1 MNTKLEILKY
11 VEKYTDILD
20 EIGNIKDR
28 VLIEDSSKN
37 LFNKINNK
45 LNSRKA
51 RLKKPKFEVA
61 IIGLEKA
68 GKSTFANALLKD
80 DYLPQAPNR
89 CTYTTTTIESSK
101 ENNRATISFY
111 TKNEF
116 LESFQATCKDI
127 ELQNIDFE
135 TITLDSFEKI
145 LQEKSA
151 LFQNSN
157 NADDIRAIIKNRDDI
172 KKYLDKSDEIIESNI
187 KNSIKPFIVDEK
199 IARAVKNINILSNE
213 FKDFDD
219 MVLYDV
225 PGFDSPTKFHMEQAK
240 KYLLRAD
247 VVILLVSIADNVSFT
262 KMLADYIKDVKDED
276 GTTLKRKL
284 IIGATKFDFHIHG
297 NKDEDLKGIEERK
310 ELLIKECK
318 KFDIYKED
326 NFFLTSPLS
335 YLEGL
340 KAMNSDKAYSKIKN
354 LGLDDGVLDIRNRV
368 VDFFNNEAID
378 VLRDAIAIDVQ
389 ECKTFLLEF
398 RKNNN
403 TEDLHE
409 KINEEEYDLKV
420 KKINEISK
428 QLLDIV
434 VDKQKFV
441 KEQNDF
447 NIQKSIIEKMETIW
461 LDEIKISDKKRETL
475 IKEITKDNTE
485 KVGEFQSKLRPII
498 YAKSLDLIKK
508 MIAEAI
514 EDKSFN
520 VINSFKDEI
529 LKVFNINSEKE
540 NKLKEK
546 LSEIIDKHS
555 YNSKSY
561 EPLLDR
567 FLIDIFKI
575 MIEYPIATSKNDER
589 FKAFKESEQSIESLL
604 VFDDSYDRELGSLYA
619 QSLVKKILVHY
630 EDIKFEDIKNKLIQY
645 KDLFVHNL
653 SIDDLASSLMNK
665 KISLR
670 TLDNFI
676 EKSKDKLKN
685 LVADSIIHNISEFAP
700 KNIYAELFDNAQ
712 KSHTYI
718 QVQEEINKDIDL
730 LKEIISNIVLKAA
743 KIEKP
748 FINSLNNQ
756 IESIRIDLNSDESE
770 LKKLIDINIMDYFL
784 EDLDEYNNLKN
795 DPILNEIIKNISIKI
810 KDAIDT
816 I

>member
-28 VLIEDSSKN
+28 VLIEDSSKD
-37 LFNKINNK
+37 LFSKINNK
-45 LNSRKA
+45 LKSRKE

-378 VLRDAIAIDVQ
+378 VLKDAIAIDVQ

-409 KINEEEYDLKV
+409 KINEEEYDLKI

-434 VDKQKFV
+434 VDRQKFV

-461 LDEIKISDKKRETL
+461 LDQIKISDEKRESL
-475 IKEITKDNTE
+475 IKEITQDNTE
-485 KVGEFQSKLRPII
+485 KVGEFQSKLRPVI
-498 YAKSLDLIKK
+498 YAKSLELMKK

-520 VINSFKDEI
+520 VINSFKEEI

-604 VFDDSYDRELGSLYA
+604 VFDDSYDRELGSLYS

-645 KDLFVHNL
+645 KDLFAHNL

-770 LKKLIDINIMDYFL
+770 LKKLIDINIRFIAR
-784 EDLDEYNNLKN
+784 DEYNNLKN

>member
-20 EIGNIKDR
+20 EIGKIKDR

-172 KKYLDKSDEIIESNI
+172 KKYLDKSNEIIESNI

-318 KFDIYKED
+318 KFDIYKEE

-340 KAMNSDKAYSKIKN
+340 KAMNSDKAHSKIIN

-378 VLRDAIAIDVQ
+378 VLKDAIAIDVQ

-409 KINEEEYDLKV
+409 KINEEEYDLKI

-434 VDKQKFV
+434 VDRQKFV

-461 LDEIKISDKKRETL
+461 LDQIKISDEKRESL
-475 IKEITKDNTE
+475 IKEITQDNTE
-485 KVGEFQSKLRPII
+485 KVGEFQSKLRPVI
-498 YAKSLDLIKK
+498 YAKSLELMKK

-520 VINSFKDEI
+520 VINSFKEEI

-630 EDIKFEDIKNKLIQY
+630 EDIQFEDIKNKLIQY

-770 LKKLIDINIMDYFL
+770 LKKLIDINIRFIAR
-784 EDLDEYNNLKN
+784 DEYNNLKN

>member
-28 VLIEDSSKN
+28 VLIEDSSKD
-37 LFNKINNK
+37 LFSKINNK
-45 LNSRKA
+45 LKSRKE

-247 VVILLVSIADNVSFT
+247 AVILLLSIAENVSFT

-318 KFDIYKED
+318 KFDIYKEE

-340 KAMNSDKAYSKIKN
+340 KAMNSDKAHSKIIN
-354 LGLDDGVLDIRNRV
+354 LGLDDGVLNIRNRV

-409 KINEEEYDLKV
+409 KINEEEYDLKI

-461 LDEIKISDKKRETL
+461 LDQIKISDEKRESL
-475 IKEITKDNTE
+475 IKEITQDNTE
-485 KVGEFQSKLRPII
+485 KVGEFQSKLRPVI
-498 YAKSLDLIKK
+498 YAKSLELMKK

-520 VINSFKDEI
+520 VINNFKDEI

-770 LKKLIDINIMDYFL
+770 LKKLIDINIRFIAR
-784 EDLDEYNNLKN
+784 DEYNNLKN

>member
-28 VLIEDSSKN
+28 VLIEDSSKD
-37 LFNKINNK
+37 LFSKINNK
-45 LNSRKA
+45 LKSRKE

-247 VVILLVSIADNVSFT
+247 AVILLLSIAENVSFT

-318 KFDIYKED
+318 KFDIYKEE

-340 KAMNSDKAYSKIKN
+340 KAMNSDKAHSKIIN

-409 KINEEEYDLKV
+409 KINEEEYDLKI

-461 LDEIKISDKKRETL
+461 LDQIKISDEKRESL
-475 IKEITKDNTE
+475 IKEITQDNTE
-485 KVGEFQSKLRPII
+485 KVGEFQSKLRPVI
-498 YAKSLDLIKK
+498 YAKSLELMKK

-520 VINSFKDEI
+520 VINSFKEEI

-604 VFDDSYDRELGSLYA
+604 VFDDSYDRELGSLYS

-770 LKKLIDINIMDYFL
+770 LKKLIDINIRFIAR
-784 EDLDEYNNLKN
+784 DEYNNLKN

>member
-28 VLIEDSSKN
+28 VLIEDSSKD
-37 LFNKINNK
+37 LFSKINNK
-45 LNSRKA
+45 LKSRKE

-172 KKYLDKSDEIIESNI
+172 KKYLDKSNEIIESNI

-318 KFDIYKED
+318 KFDIYKEE

-340 KAMNSDKAYSKIKN
+340 KAMNSDKAHSKIIN

-378 VLRDAIAIDVQ
+378 VLKDAIAIDVQ

-409 KINEEEYDLKV
+409 KINEEEYDLKI

-434 VDKQKFV
+434 VDRQKFV

-461 LDEIKISDKKRETL
+461 LDQIKISDEKRESL
-475 IKEITKDNTE
+475 IKEITQDNTE
-485 KVGEFQSKLRPII
+485 KVGEFQSKLRPVI
-498 YAKSLDLIKK
+498 YAKSLELMKK

-520 VINSFKDEI
+520 VINSFKEEI

-630 EDIKFEDIKNKLIQY
+630 EDIQFEDIKNKLIQY

-770 LKKLIDINIMDYFL
+770 LKKLIDINIRFIAR
-784 EDLDEYNNLKN
+784 DEYNNLKN

>member
-1 MNTKLEILKY
+1 MNTKLELLKY

-20 EIGNIKDR
+20 EIGKIKDR
-28 VLIEDSSKN
+28 VLIEDSSKD
-37 LFNKINNK
+37 LFSKINNK
-45 LNSRKA
+45 LKSRKE

-172 KKYLDKSDEIIESNI
+172 KKYLDKSNEIIESNI

-318 KFDIYKED
+318 KFDIYKEE

-340 KAMNSDKAYSKIKN
+340 KAMNSDKAHSKIIN

-378 VLRDAIAIDVQ
+378 VLKDAIAIDVQ

-409 KINEEEYDLKV
+409 KINEEEYDLKI

-461 LDEIKISDKKRETL
+461 LDQIKISDEKRESL
-475 IKEITKDNTE
+475 IKEITQDNTE
-485 KVGEFQSKLRPII
+485 KVGEFQSKLRPVI
-498 YAKSLDLIKK
+498 YAKSLELMKK

-520 VINSFKDEI
+520 VINSFKEEI

-770 LKKLIDINIMDYFL
+770 LKKLIDINIRFIAR
-784 EDLDEYNNLKN
+784 DEYNNLKN

>member
-20 EIGNIKDR
+20 EIAKIKDR
-28 VLIEDSSKN
+28 EQIEDSSKN

-45 LNSRKA
+45 LKSRKE

-172 KKYLDKSDEIIESNI
+172 KKYLDKSNEIIESNI

-225 PGFDSPTKFHMEQAK
+225 PGFDSPTKFHMDQAK

-318 KFDIYKED
+318 KFDIYKEE

-340 KAMNSDKAYSKIKN
+340 KAMNSDKAHSKIIN

-378 VLRDAIAIDVQ
+378 VLKDAIAIDVQ

-461 LDEIKISDKKRETL
+461 LDQIKISDEKRESL
-475 IKEITKDNTE
+475 IKEITQDNTE
-485 KVGEFQSKLRPII
+485 KVGEFQSKLRPVI
-498 YAKSLDLIKK
+498 YAKSLELMKK

-520 VINSFKDEI
+520 VINSFKEEI

-630 EDIKFEDIKNKLIQY
+630 EDIQFEDIKNKLIQY

-743 KIEKP
+743 KIVKP

-770 LKKLIDINIMDYFL
+770 LKKLIDINIRFIAR
-784 EDLDEYNNLKN
+784 DEYNNLKN

-810 KDAIDT
+810 KDVIDT

>member
-28 VLIEDSSKN
+28 VLIEDSSKD
-37 LFNKINNK
+37 LFSKINNK
-45 LNSRKA
+45 LKSRKE

-297 NKDEDLKGIEERK
+297 NKDEDLKGIKERK

-318 KFDIYKED
+318 KFDIYKEE

-340 KAMNSDKAYSKIKN
+340 KAMNSDKAHSKIIN

-378 VLRDAIAIDVQ
+378 VLKDAIAIDVQ

-409 KINEEEYDLKV
+409 KINEEEYDLKI

-461 LDEIKISDKKRETL
+461 LDQIKISDEKRESL
-475 IKEITKDNTE
+475 IKEITQDNTE
-485 KVGEFQSKLRPII
+485 KVGEFQSKLRPVI
-498 YAKSLDLIKK
+498 YAKSLELMKK

-520 VINSFKDEI
+520 VINSFKEEI

-700 KNIYAELFDNAQ
+700 KNIYAELFDNTQ

-770 LKKLIDINIMDYFL
+770 LKKLIDINIRFIAR
-784 EDLDEYNNLKN
+784 DEYNNLKN

>member
-20 EIGNIKDR
+20 EIGKIKDR
-28 VLIEDSSKN
+28 VLIEDSSKD
-37 LFNKINNK
+37 LFSKINNK
-45 LNSRKA
+45 LKSRKE

-318 KFDIYKED
+318 KFDIYKEE

-340 KAMNSDKAYSKIKN
+340 KAMNSDKAHSKIIN
-354 LGLDDGVLDIRNRV
+354 LGLDDGVLNIRNRV

-409 KINEEEYDLKV
+409 KINEEEYDLKI

-461 LDEIKISDKKRETL
+461 LDQIKISDEKRESL
-475 IKEITKDNTE
+475 IKEITQDNTE
-485 KVGEFQSKLRPII
+485 KVGEFQSKLRPVI
-498 YAKSLDLIKK
+498 YAKSLELMKK

-520 VINSFKDEI
+520 VINSFKEEI

-770 LKKLIDINIMDYFL
+770 LKKLIDINIRFIAR
-784 EDLDEYNNLKN
+784 DEYNNLKN

>member
-20 EIGNIKDR
+20 EIGKIKDR

-45 LNSRKA
+45 LKSRKE

-172 KKYLDKSDEIIESNI
+172 KKYLDKSNEIIESNI

-284 IIGATKFDFHIHG
+284 IIGATKFDFHIHN
-297 NKDEDLKGIEERK
+297 NKNEDLQGIEERK

-318 KFDIYKED
+318 KFDIYKEE

-340 KAMNSDKAYSKIKN
+340 KAMNSDKAHSKIIN

-378 VLRDAIAIDVQ
+378 VLKDAIAIDVQ

-409 KINEEEYDLKV
+409 KINEEEYDLKI

-434 VDKQKFV
+434 VDRQKFV

-461 LDEIKISDKKRETL
+461 LDQIKISDEKRESL
-475 IKEITKDNTE
+475 IKEITQDNTE
-485 KVGEFQSKLRPII
+485 KVGEFQSKLRPVI
-498 YAKSLDLIKK
+498 YAKSLELMKK

-520 VINSFKDEI
+520 VINSFKEEI

-630 EDIKFEDIKNKLIQY
+630 EDIQFEDIKNKLIQY

-770 LKKLIDINIMDYFL
+770 LKKLIDINIRFIAR
-784 EDLDEYNNLKN
+784 DEYNNLKN

>member
-475 IKEITKDNTE
+475 IKEITQDNTE
-485 KVGEFQSKLRPII
+485 KVGEFQSKLRPVI
-498 YAKSLDLIKK
+498 YAKSLELMKK

-645 KDLFVHNL
+645 KDLFAHNL

-756 IESIRIDLNSDESE
+756 IESIRIDLNSEKSE
-770 LKKLIDINIMDYFL
+770 LKKLIDINIRFIAR
-784 EDLDEYNNLKN
+784 DEYNNLKN

-810 KDAIDT
+810 KDVIDT

>member
-20 EIGNIKDR
+20 EIGKIKDR

-45 LNSRKA
+45 LKSRKE

-157 NADDIRAIIKNRDDI
+157 NADDIRAIIKNGDDI
-172 KKYLDKSDEIIESNI
+172 KKYLDKSNEIIESNI

-318 KFDIYKED
+318 KFDIYKEE

-340 KAMNSDKAYSKIKN
+340 KAMNSDKAHSKIIN

-378 VLRDAIAIDVQ
+378 VLKDAIAIDVQ

-409 KINEEEYDLKV
+409 KINEEEYDLKI

-461 LDEIKISDKKRETL
+461 LDQIKISDEKRESL
-475 IKEITKDNTE
+475 IKEITQDNTE
-485 KVGEFQSKLRPII
+485 KVGEFQSKLRPVI
-498 YAKSLDLIKK
+498 YAKSLELMKK

-520 VINSFKDEI
+520 VINSFKEEI

-630 EDIKFEDIKNKLIQY
+630 EDIQFEDIKNKLIQY

-770 LKKLIDINIMDYFL
+770 LKKLIDINIRFIAR
-784 EDLDEYNNLKN
+784 DEYNNLKN

-810 KDAIDT
+810 KDVIDT

>member
-20 EIGNIKDR
+20 EIGKIKDR
-28 VLIEDSSKN
+28 VLIEDSSKD
-37 LFNKINNK
+37 LFSKINNK
-45 LNSRKA
+45 LKSRKE

-318 KFDIYKED
+318 KFDIYKEE

-340 KAMNSDKAYSKIKN
+340 KAMNSDKAHSKIIN

-378 VLRDAIAIDVQ
+378 VLKDAIAIDVQ

-409 KINEEEYDLKV
+409 KINEEEYDLKI

-461 LDEIKISDKKRETL
+461 LDQIKISDEKRESL
-475 IKEITKDNTE
+475 IKEITQDNTE
-485 KVGEFQSKLRPII
+485 KVGEFQSKLRPVI
-498 YAKSLDLIKK
+498 YAKSLELMKK

-520 VINSFKDEI
+520 VINSFKEEI

-770 LKKLIDINIMDYFL
+770 LKKLIDINIRFIAR
-784 EDLDEYNNLKN
+784 DEYNNLKN

>member
-318 KFDIYKED
+318 KFDIYKEE

-340 KAMNSDKAYSKIKN
+340 KAMNSDKAHSKIIN

-378 VLRDAIAIDVQ
+378 VLKDAIAIDVQ

-409 KINEEEYDLKV
+409 KINEEEYDLKI

-434 VDKQKFV
+434 VDRQKFV

-461 LDEIKISDKKRETL
+461 LDQIKISDEKRESL
-475 IKEITKDNTE
+475 IKEITQDNTE
-485 KVGEFQSKLRPII
+485 KVGEFQSKLRPVI
-498 YAKSLDLIKK
+498 YAKSLELMKK

-520 VINSFKDEI
+520 VINSFKEEI

-645 KDLFVHNL
+645 KDLFAHNL

-770 LKKLIDINIMDYFL
+770 LKKLIDINIRFIAR
-784 EDLDEYNNLKN
+784 DEYNNLKN

-810 KDAIDT
+810 KDVIDT

>member
-28 VLIEDSSKN
+28 VLIEDSSKD
-37 LFNKINNK
+37 LFSKINNK
-45 LNSRKA
+45 LKSRKE

-135 TITLDSFEKI
+135 TITLDCFEKI
-145 LQEKSA
+145 LQEKFA

-284 IIGATKFDFHIHG
+284 IIGATKFDFHIHN
-297 NKDEDLKGIEERK
+297 NKNEDLQGIEERK

-318 KFDIYKED
+318 KFDIYKEE

-340 KAMNSDKAYSKIKN
+340 KAMNSDKAHSKIIN

-378 VLRDAIAIDVQ
+378 VLKDAIAIDVQ

-409 KINEEEYDLKV
+409 KINEEEYDLKI

-434 VDKQKFV
+434 VDRQKFV

-461 LDEIKISDKKRETL
+461 LDQIKISDEKRESL
-475 IKEITKDNTE
+475 IKEITQDNTE
-485 KVGEFQSKLRPII
+485 KVGEFQSKLRPVI
-498 YAKSLDLIKK
+498 YAKSLELMKK

-520 VINSFKDEI
+520 VINSFKEEI

-630 EDIKFEDIKNKLIQY
+630 EDIQFEDIKNKLIQY

-770 LKKLIDINIMDYFL
+770 LKKLIDINIRFIAR
-784 EDLDEYNNLKN
+784 DEYNNLKN

-810 KDAIDT
+810 KDVIDT

>member
-45 LNSRKA
+45 LKSRKE

-172 KKYLDKSDEIIESNI
+172 KKYLDKSNEIIESNI

-284 IIGATKFDFHIHG
+284 IIGATKFDFHIHN
-297 NKDEDLKGIEERK
+297 NKNEDLQGIEERK

-318 KFDIYKED
+318 KFDIYKEE

-340 KAMNSDKAYSKIKN
+340 KAMNSDKAHSKIIN

-409 KINEEEYDLKV
+409 KINEEEYDLKI

-461 LDEIKISDKKRETL
+461 LDQIKISDEKRESL
-475 IKEITKDNTE
+475 IKEITQDNTE
-485 KVGEFQSKLRPII
+485 KVGEFQSKLRPVI
-498 YAKSLDLIKK
+498 YAKSLELMKK

-520 VINSFKDEI
+520 VINSFKEEI

-604 VFDDSYDRELGSLYA
+604 VFDDSYDRELGSLYS

-645 KDLFVHNL
+645 KDLFAHNL

-770 LKKLIDINIMDYFL
+770 LKKLIDINIRFIAR
-784 EDLDEYNNLKN
+784 DEYNNLKN

>member
-45 LNSRKA
+45 LKSRKE

-318 KFDIYKED
+318 KFDIYKEE

-340 KAMNSDKAYSKIKN
+340 KAMNSDKAHSKIIN

-378 VLRDAIAIDVQ
+378 VLKDAIAIDVQ

-409 KINEEEYDLKV
+409 KINEEEYDLKI

-461 LDEIKISDKKRETL
+461 LDQIKISDEKRESL
-475 IKEITKDNTE
+475 IKEITQDNTE
-485 KVGEFQSKLRPII
+485 KVGEFQSKLRPVI
-498 YAKSLDLIKK
+498 YAKSLELMKK

-520 VINSFKDEI
+520 VINSFKEEI

-770 LKKLIDINIMDYFL
+770 LKKLIDINIRFIAR
-784 EDLDEYNNLKN
+784 DEYNNLKN

-810 KDAIDT
+810 KDVIDT

>member
-28 VLIEDSSKN
+28 VLIEDSSKD
-37 LFNKINNK
+37 LFSKINNK
-45 LNSRKA
+45 LKSRKE

-172 KKYLDKSDEIIESNI
+172 KKYLDKSNEIIESNI

-318 KFDIYKED
+318 KFDIYKEE

-340 KAMNSDKAYSKIKN
+340 KAMNSDKAHSKIIN

-409 KINEEEYDLKV
+409 KINEEEYDLKI

-461 LDEIKISDKKRETL
+461 LDQIKISDEKRESL
-475 IKEITKDNTE
+475 IKEITQDNTE
-485 KVGEFQSKLRPII
+485 KVGEFQSKLRPVI
-498 YAKSLDLIKK
+498 YAKSLELMKK

-520 VINSFKDEI
+520 VINSFKEEI

-770 LKKLIDINIMDYFL
+770 LKKLIDINIRFIAR
-784 EDLDEYNNLKN
+784 DEYNNLKN

>member
-20 EIGNIKDR
+20 EIVNIKDR

-318 KFDIYKED
+318 KFDIYKEE

-340 KAMNSDKAYSKIKN
+340 KAMNSDKAHSKIIN

-378 VLRDAIAIDVQ
+378 VLKDAIAIDVQ

-409 KINEEEYDLKV
+409 KINEEEYDLKI

-461 LDEIKISDKKRETL
+461 LDQIKISDEKRESL
-475 IKEITKDNTE
+475 IKEITQDNTE
-485 KVGEFQSKLRPII
+485 KVGEFQSKLRPVI
-498 YAKSLDLIKK
+498 YAKSLELMKK

-520 VINSFKDEI
+520 VINSFKEEI

-770 LKKLIDINIMDYFL
+770 LKKLIDINIRFIAR
-784 EDLDEYNNLKN
+784 DEYNNLKN

>member
-28 VLIEDSSKN
+28 VLIEDSSKD
-37 LFNKINNK
+37 LFSKINNK
-45 LNSRKA
+45 LKSRKE

-247 VVILLVSIADNVSFT
+247 AVILLLSIAENVSFT

-297 NKDEDLKGIEERK
+297 NKDEDLKGIKERK

-318 KFDIYKED
+318 KFDIYKEE

-340 KAMNSDKAYSKIKN
+340 KAMNSDKAHSKIIN
-354 LGLDDGVLDIRNRV
+354 LGLDDGVLNIRNRV

-409 KINEEEYDLKV
+409 KINEEEYDLKI

-461 LDEIKISDKKRETL
+461 LDQIKISDEKRESL
-475 IKEITKDNTE
+475 IKEITQDNTE
-485 KVGEFQSKLRPII
+485 KVGEFQSKLRPVI
-498 YAKSLDLIKK
+498 YAKSLELMKK

-520 VINSFKDEI
+520 VINSFKEEI

-770 LKKLIDINIMDYFL
+770 LKKLIDINIRFIAR
-784 EDLDEYNNLKN
+784 DEYNNLKN

>member
-28 VLIEDSSKN
+28 VLIEDSSKD
-37 LFNKINNK
+37 LFSKINNK
-45 LNSRKA
+45 LKSRKE

-318 KFDIYKED
+318 KFDIYKEE

-340 KAMNSDKAYSKIKN
+340 KAMNSDKAHSKIIN

-409 KINEEEYDLKV
+409 KINEEEYDLKI

-461 LDEIKISDKKRETL
+461 LDQIKISDEKRESL
-475 IKEITKDNTE
+475 IKEITQDNTE
-485 KVGEFQSKLRPII
+485 KVGEFQSKLRPVI
-498 YAKSLDLIKK
+498 YAKSLELMKK

-520 VINSFKDEI
+520 VINNFKDEI

-756 IESIRIDLNSDESE
+756 IESIRIDLNSEKSE
-770 LKKLIDINIMDYFL
+770 LKKLIDTNIRFIAR
-784 EDLDEYNNLKN
+784 DEYNNLKN

>member
-28 VLIEDSSKN
+28 VLIEDSSKD
-37 LFNKINNK
+37 LFSKINNK
-45 LNSRKA
+45 LKSRKE

-318 KFDIYKED
+318 KFDIYKEE

-340 KAMNSDKAYSKIKN
+340 KAMNSDKAHSKIIN
-354 LGLDDGVLDIRNRV
+354 LGLDDGVLNIRNRV

-409 KINEEEYDLKV
+409 KINEEEYDLKI

-461 LDEIKISDKKRETL
+461 LDQIKISDEKRESL
-475 IKEITKDNTE
+475 IKEITQDNTE
-485 KVGEFQSKLRPII
+485 KVGEFQSKLRPVI
-498 YAKSLDLIKK
+498 YAKSLELMKK

-520 VINSFKDEI
+520 VINSFKEEI

-770 LKKLIDINIMDYFL
+770 LKKLIDINIRFIAR
-784 EDLDEYNNLKN
+784 DEYNNLKN

>member
-28 VLIEDSSKN
+28 VLIEDSSKD
-37 LFNKINNK
+37 LFSKINNK
-45 LNSRKA
+45 LKSRKE

-297 NKDEDLKGIEERK
+297 NKDEDLKGIKERK

-318 KFDIYKED
+318 KFDIYKEE

-340 KAMNSDKAYSKIKN
+340 KAMNSDKAHSKIIN
-354 LGLDDGVLDIRNRV
+354 LGLNDGVLDIRKRV

-378 VLRDAIAIDVQ
+378 VLKDAIAIDVQ

-409 KINEEEYDLKV
+409 KINEEEYDLKI

-461 LDEIKISDKKRETL
+461 LDQIKISDEKRESL
-475 IKEITKDNTE
+475 IKEITQDNTE
-485 KVGEFQSKLRPII
+485 KVGEFQSKLRPVI
-498 YAKSLDLIKK
+498 YAKSLELMKK

-520 VINSFKDEI
+520 VINSFKEEI

-770 LKKLIDINIMDYFL
+770 LKKLIDINIRFIAR
-784 EDLDEYNNLKN
+784 DEYNNLKN

>member
-20 EIGNIKDR
+20 EIGKIKDR

-45 LNSRKA
+45 LKSRKE

-172 KKYLDKSDEIIESNI
+172 KKYLDKSNEIIESNI

-318 KFDIYKED
+318 KFDIYKEE

-340 KAMNSDKAYSKIKN
+340 KAMNSDKAHSKIIN

-378 VLRDAIAIDVQ
+378 VLKDAIAIDVQ

-409 KINEEEYDLKV
+409 KINEEEYDLKI

-434 VDKQKFV
+434 VDRQKFV

-461 LDEIKISDKKRETL
+461 LDQIKISDEKRESL
-475 IKEITKDNTE
+475 IKEITQDNTE
-485 KVGEFQSKLRPII
+485 KVGEFQSKLRPVI
-498 YAKSLDLIKK
+498 YAKSLELMKK

-520 VINSFKDEI
+520 VINSFKEEI

-770 LKKLIDINIMDYFL
+770 LKKLIDINIRFIAR
-784 EDLDEYNNLKN
+784 DEYNNLKN

>member
-28 VLIEDSSKN
+28 VLIEDSSKD
-37 LFNKINNK
+37 LFSKINNK
-45 LNSRKA
+45 LKSRKE

-318 KFDIYKED
+318 KFDIYKEE

-340 KAMNSDKAYSKIKN
+340 KAMNSDKAHSKIIN

-409 KINEEEYDLKV
+409 KINEEEYDLKI

-434 VDKQKFV
+434 VDRQKFV

-461 LDEIKISDKKRETL
+461 LDQIKISDEKRESL
-475 IKEITKDNTE
+475 IKEITQDNTE
-485 KVGEFQSKLRPII
+485 KVGEFQSKLRPVI
-498 YAKSLDLIKK
+498 YAKSLELMKK

-520 VINSFKDEI
+520 VINSFKEEI

-770 LKKLIDINIMDYFL
+770 LKKLIDINIRFIAR
-784 EDLDEYNNLKN
+784 DEYNNLKN

>member
-20 EIGNIKDR
+20 EIGKIKDR

-172 KKYLDKSDEIIESNI
+172 KKYLDKSNEIIESNI

-284 IIGATKFDFHIHG
+284 IIGATKFDFHIHN
-297 NKDEDLKGIEERK
+297 NKNEDLQGIEERK

-318 KFDIYKED
+318 KFDIYKEE

-340 KAMNSDKAYSKIKN
+340 KAMNSDKAHSKIIN

-378 VLRDAIAIDVQ
+378 VLKDAIAIDVQ

-409 KINEEEYDLKV
+409 KINEEEYDLKI

-434 VDKQKFV
+434 VDRQKFV

-461 LDEIKISDKKRETL
+461 LDQIKISDEKRESL
-475 IKEITKDNTE
+475 IKEITQDNTE
-485 KVGEFQSKLRPII
+485 KVGEFQSKLRPVI
-498 YAKSLDLIKK
+498 YAKSLELMKK

-520 VINSFKDEI
+520 VINSFKEEI

-645 KDLFVHNL
+645 KDLFAHNL

-770 LKKLIDINIMDYFL
+770 LKKLIDINIRFIAR
-784 EDLDEYNNLKN
+784 DEYNNLKN

-810 KDAIDT
+810 KDVIDT

>member
-28 VLIEDSSKN
+28 VLIEDSSKD
-37 LFNKINNK
+37 LFSKINNK
-45 LNSRKA
+45 LKSRKE

-284 IIGATKFDFHIHG
+284 IIGATKFDFHIHN
-297 NKDEDLKGIEERK
+297 NKNEDLQGIEERK

-318 KFDIYKED
+318 KFDIYKEE

-340 KAMNSDKAYSKIKN
+340 KAMNSDKAHSKIIN

-378 VLRDAIAIDVQ
+378 VLKDAIAIDVQ

-409 KINEEEYDLKV
+409 KINEEEYDLKI

-434 VDKQKFV
+434 VDRQKFV

-461 LDEIKISDKKRETL
+461 LDQIKISDEKRESL
-475 IKEITKDNTE
+475 IKEITQDNTE
-485 KVGEFQSKLRPII
+485 KVGEFQSKLRPVI
-498 YAKSLDLIKK
+498 YAKSLELMKK

-520 VINSFKDEI
+520 VINSFKEEI

-770 LKKLIDINIMDYFL
+770 LKKLIDINIRFIAR
-784 EDLDEYNNLKN
+784 DEYNNLKN

>member
-28 VLIEDSSKN
+28 VLIEDSSKD
-37 LFNKINNK
+37 LFSKINNK
-45 LNSRKA
+45 LKSRKE

-172 KKYLDKSDEIIESNI
+172 KKYLDKSNEIIESNI

-318 KFDIYKED
+318 KFDIYKEE

-340 KAMNSDKAYSKIKN
+340 KAMNSDKAHSKIIN

-378 VLRDAIAIDVQ
+378 VLKDAIAIDVQ

-409 KINEEEYDLKV
+409 KINEEEYDLKI

-461 LDEIKISDKKRETL
+461 LDQIKISDEKRESL
-475 IKEITKDNTE
+475 IKEITQDNTE
-485 KVGEFQSKLRPII
+485 KVGEFQSKLRPVI
-498 YAKSLDLIKK
+498 YAKSLELMKK

-520 VINSFKDEI
+520 VINSFKEEI

-630 EDIKFEDIKNKLIQY
+630 EDIQFEDIKNKLIQY

-770 LKKLIDINIMDYFL
+770 LKKLIDINIRFIAR
-784 EDLDEYNNLKN
+784 DEYNNLKN

>member
-28 VLIEDSSKN
+28 VLIEDSSKD
-37 LFNKINNK
+37 LFSKINNK
-45 LNSRKA
+45 LKSRKE

-247 VVILLVSIADNVSFT
+247 AVILLLSIAENVSFT

-318 KFDIYKED
+318 KFDIYKEE

-340 KAMNSDKAYSKIKN
+340 KAMNSDKAHSKIIN
-354 LGLDDGVLDIRNRV
+354 LGLDDGVLNIRNRV

-461 LDEIKISDKKRETL
+461 LDQIKISDEKRESL
-475 IKEITKDNTE
+475 IKEITQDNTE
-485 KVGEFQSKLRPII
+485 KVGEFQSKLRPVI
-498 YAKSLDLIKK
+498 YAKSLELMKK

-520 VINSFKDEI
+520 VINNFKDEI

-770 LKKLIDINIMDYFL
+770 LKKLIDINIRFIAR
-784 EDLDEYNNLKN
+784 DEYNNLKN

>member
-45 LNSRKA
+45 LKSRKE

-318 KFDIYKED
+318 KFDIYKEE

-340 KAMNSDKAYSKIKN
+340 KAMNSDKAHSKIIN

-378 VLRDAIAIDVQ
+378 VLKDAIAIDVQ

-409 KINEEEYDLKV
+409 KINEEEYDLKI

-434 VDKQKFV
+434 VDRQKFV

-461 LDEIKISDKKRETL
+461 LDQIKISDEKRESL
-475 IKEITKDNTE
+475 IKEITQDNTE
-485 KVGEFQSKLRPII
+485 KVGEFQSKLRPVI
-498 YAKSLDLIKK
+498 YAKSLELMKK

-520 VINSFKDEI
+520 VINSFKEEI

-630 EDIKFEDIKNKLIQY
+630 EDIQFEDIKNKLIQY

-770 LKKLIDINIMDYFL
+770 LKKLIDINIRFIAR
-784 EDLDEYNNLKN
+784 DEYNNLKN

>member
-28 VLIEDSSKN
+28 VLIEDSSKD
-37 LFNKINNK
+37 LFSKINNK
-45 LNSRKA
+45 LKSRKE

-172 KKYLDKSDEIIESNI
+172 KKYLDKSNEIIESNI

-284 IIGATKFDFHIHG
+284 IICATKFDFHIHG
-297 NKDEDLKGIEERK
+297 NKDEDLKGIKERK

-318 KFDIYKED
+318 KFDIYKEE

-340 KAMNSDKAYSKIKN
+340 KAMNSDKAHSKIIN
-354 LGLDDGVLDIRNRV
+354 LGLNDGVLDIRKRV

-378 VLRDAIAIDVQ
+378 VLKDAIAIDVQ

-409 KINEEEYDLKV
+409 KINEEEYDLKI

-434 VDKQKFV
+434 VDRQKFV

-461 LDEIKISDKKRETL
+461 LDQIKISDEKRESL
-475 IKEITKDNTE
+475 IKEITQDNTE
-485 KVGEFQSKLRPII
+485 KVGEFQSKLRPVI
-498 YAKSLDLIKK
+498 YAKSLELMKK

-520 VINSFKDEI
+520 VINSFKEEI

-630 EDIKFEDIKNKLIQY
+630 EDIQFEDIKNKLIQY

-756 IESIRIDLNSDESE
+756 IESIRIDLNSEKSE
-770 LKKLIDINIMDYFL
+770 LKKLIDTNIRFIAR
-784 EDLDEYNNLKN
+784 DEYNNLKN

>member
-318 KFDIYKED
+318 KFDIYKEE

-340 KAMNSDKAYSKIKN
+340 KAMNSDKAHSKIIN
-354 LGLDDGVLDIRNRV
+354 LGLNDGVLDIRKRV

-378 VLRDAIAIDVQ
+378 VLKDAIAIDVQ

-409 KINEEEYDLKV
+409 KINEEEYDLKI

-461 LDEIKISDKKRETL
+461 LDQIKISDEKRESL
-475 IKEITKDNTE
+475 IKEITQDNTE
-485 KVGEFQSKLRPII
+485 KVGEFQSKLRPVI
-498 YAKSLDLIKK
+498 YAKSLELMKK

-520 VINSFKDEI
+520 VINSFKEEI

-770 LKKLIDINIMDYFL
+770 LKKLIDINIRFIAR
-784 EDLDEYNNLKN
+784 DEYNNLKN

>member
-247 VVILLVSIADNVSFT
+247 AVILLLSIAENVSFT

-318 KFDIYKED
+318 KFDIYKEE

-340 KAMNSDKAYSKIKN
+340 KAMNSDKAHSKIIN
-354 LGLDDGVLDIRNRV
+354 LGLNDGVLDIRKRV

-378 VLRDAIAIDVQ
+378 VLKDAIAIDVQ

-409 KINEEEYDLKV
+409 KINEEEYDLKI

-461 LDEIKISDKKRETL
+461 LDQIKISDEKRESL
-475 IKEITKDNTE
+475 IKEITQDNTE
-485 KVGEFQSKLRPII
+485 KVGEFQSKLRPVI
-498 YAKSLDLIKK
+498 YAKSLELMKK

-520 VINSFKDEI
+520 VINSFKEEI

-770 LKKLIDINIMDYFL
+770 LKKLIDINIRFIAR
-784 EDLDEYNNLKN
+784 DEYNNLKN

>member
-28 VLIEDSSKN
+28 VLIEDSSKD
-37 LFNKINNK
+37 LFSKINNK
-45 LNSRKA
+45 LKSRKE

-318 KFDIYKED
+318 KFDIYKEE

-340 KAMNSDKAYSKIKN
+340 KAMNSDKAHSKIIN

-378 VLRDAIAIDVQ
+378 VLKDAIAIDVQ

-409 KINEEEYDLKV
+409 KINEEEYDLKI

-434 VDKQKFV
+434 VDKQRFV

-461 LDEIKISDKKRETL
+461 LDQIKISDEKRESL
-475 IKEITKDNTE
+475 IKEITQDNTE
-485 KVGEFQSKLRPII
+485 KVGEFQSKLRPVI
-498 YAKSLDLIKK
+498 YAKSLELMKK

-520 VINSFKDEI
+520 VINSFKEEI

-630 EDIKFEDIKNKLIQY
+630 EDIQFEDIKNKLIQY

-756 IESIRIDLNSDESE
+756 IESIRIDLNSEKSE
-770 LKKLIDINIMDYFL
+770 LKKLIDTNIRFIAR
-784 EDLDEYNNLKN
+784 DEYNNLKN

>member
-28 VLIEDSSKN
+28 VLIEDSSKD
-37 LFNKINNK
+37 LFSKINNK
-45 LNSRKA
+45 LKSRKE

-318 KFDIYKED
+318 KFDIYKEE

-340 KAMNSDKAYSKIKN
+340 KAMNSDKAHSKIIN

-378 VLRDAIAIDVQ
+378 VLKDAITIDIQ

-398 RKNNN
+398 KKNNN
-403 TEDLHE
+403 VEELNE
-409 KINEEEYDLKV
+409 KINEEEYDLKI

-434 VDKQKFV
+434 VDKQRFV

-461 LDEIKISDKKRETL
+461 LDQIKISDEKRESL
-475 IKEITKDNTE
+475 IKEITQDNTE
-485 KVGEFQSKLRPII
+485 KVGEFQSKLRPVI
-498 YAKSLDLIKK
+498 YAKSLELMKK

-520 VINSFKDEI
+520 VMNSFKEEI

-770 LKKLIDINIMDYFL
+770 LKKLIDINIRFIAR
-784 EDLDEYNNLKN
+784 DEYNNLKN

>member
-318 KFDIYKED
+318 KFDIYKEE

-340 KAMNSDKAYSKIKN
+340 KAMNSDKAHSKIIN

-378 VLRDAIAIDVQ
+378 VLKDAIAIDVQ

-409 KINEEEYDLKV
+409 KINEEEYDLKI

-461 LDEIKISDKKRETL
+461 LDQIKISDEKRESL
-475 IKEITKDNTE
+475 IKEITQDNTE
-485 KVGEFQSKLRPII
+485 KVGEFQSKLRPVI
-498 YAKSLDLIKK
+498 YAKSLELMKK

-520 VINSFKDEI
+520 VINSFKEEI

-770 LKKLIDINIMDYFL
+770 LKKLIDINIRFIAR
-784 EDLDEYNNLKN
+784 DEYNNLKN

>member
-45 LNSRKA
+45 LKSRKE

-475 IKEITKDNTE
+475 IKEITQDNTE

-645 KDLFVHNL
+645 KDLFAHNL

-756 IESIRIDLNSDESE
+756 IESIRIDLNSEKSE
-770 LKKLIDINIMDYFL
+770 LKKLIDINIRFIAR
-784 EDLDEYNNLKN
+784 DEYNNLKN

-810 KDAIDT
+810 KDVIDT

>member
-340 KAMNSDKAYSKIKN
+340 KAMNSDKAHSKIIN

-409 KINEEEYDLKV
+409 KINEEEYDLKI

-475 IKEITKDNTE
+475 IKEITQDNTE
-485 KVGEFQSKLRPII
+485 KVGEFQSKLRPVI
-498 YAKSLDLIKK
+498 YAKSLELMKK

-520 VINSFKDEI
+520 VINSFKEEI

-630 EDIKFEDIKNKLIQY
+630 EDIQFEDIKNKLIQY

-770 LKKLIDINIMDYFL
+770 LKKLIDINIRFIAR
-784 EDLDEYNNLKN
+784 DEYNNLKN